1 MTEVA
6 LTYELRDYQRKW
18 IKDIWDSWKRG
29 NRRVLAQLPT
39 GAGKTICFAHICD
52 KFFRLQQQQV
62 LVIAHRIEL
71 ITQAAEK
78 LETIVGES
86 VGIIKGGCPA
96 HPERQIQVASVQT
109 LARRELLELPLN
121 IGLLLFDEAHHTSA
135 SSYRRL
141 IEHYQNARI
150 LGVTATP
157 QRIDGQGFQEL
168 FDDLVVGIPTAA
180 LIKEG
185 YLSKFR
191 LFATNQT
198 ISTTGVQKSRGDFRA
213 KELAVAVTSQIG
225 VDEIFQNYLKYAKN
239 LRTVIFACSLEH
251 SRALAAEFCRHGIKA
266 EHLDGQT
273 KPESRVQILE
283 RFRSGVIQVIT
294 NYEILTEGYD
304 CPNIECIYCVRPT
317 ESLTLWLQM
326 TGRVLRTHSVKPTA
340 VIIDVTDNWKKHGLP
355 DEQRQWSLEPKT
367 LTPSKSLGLIQCPHC
382 THVFQPLSH
391 ERAIVDAE
399 IGEDGLVIEHH
410 SAICPSC
417 GQCVKFTTKETT
429 NQNLKSTIRIRLQ
442 NSRNLDLTEIDL
454 SVSGARLEMVYDMLY
469 SQNLR
474 NAPPA
479 KIYKAIFMTFIEKI
493 SEFSLG
499 DWREIVK
506 MVERSEPATT
516 KKAWEL
522 YTEALDRHKN
532 RLRALSFIEQRKS
545 KNQVKIPALRGTTD
559 KSLNQVAPNIS
570 SAGEQQPKSSPIKQN
585 LGNPYF
591 QKKYAQEWEQS
602 LAKCSVTTA
611 EFLSQNTGLFHVE
624 TTPKFVNISLEI
636 ENIPNLKLKLKEV
649 YNATEIQSAFSQGFG
664 KQAKVMLRLVP
675 TQTESQSGVEIGN
688 GQKTTLDV

>member
-1 MTEVA
+1 MTFFA

-39 GAGKTICFAHICD
+39 GAGKTICFAQICH
-52 KFFRLQQQQV
+52 KFFQQQQQV

-78 LETIVGES
+78 LENIVGES
-86 VGIIKGGCPA
+86 VGIIKGGLRE
-96 HPERQIQVASVQT
+96 HPERLLQVASVQT

-121 IGLLLFDEAHHTSA
+121 IGLLLFDEAHHASA

-157 QRIDGQGFQEL
+157 QRIDGQGFQDL
-168 FDDLVVGIPTAA
+168 FDDLVVGIPTSA

-198 ISTTGVQKSRGDFRA
+198 ISTTGVKKSRGDFIA
-213 KELAVAVTSQIG
+213 NELAVAVTSQIG
-225 VDEIFQNYLKYAKN
+225 VDEIFQSYLKYAFT

-251 SRALAAEFCRHGIKA
+251 SKALAAEFCRQGIKA
-266 EHLDGQT
+266 EHLDGKT

-283 RFRSGVIQVIT
+283 RFRTGATQVIT

-317 ESLTLWLQM
+317 ESSTLWLQM
-326 TGRVLRTHSVKPTA
+326 TGRVLRTHSLKPTA

-355 DEQRQWSLEPKT
+355 DEQRQWSLEPKN
-367 LTPSKSLGLIQCPHC
+367 LTHFNSLGLIQCPHC

-391 ERAIVDAE
+391 ERAIIEAS

-410 SAICPSC
+410 EAICPSC
-417 GQCVKFTTKETT
+417 TQRVEFTTKETT
-429 NQNLKSTIRIRLQ
+429 NQNRKGTYRIRLQ
-442 NSRNLDLTEIDL
+442 NSLNLNITEIDL
-454 SVSGARLEMVYDMLY
+454 SVSGTRVEMVYDMLY
-469 SQNLR
+469 EQKLQ

-493 SEFSLG
+493 SEFTLG

-506 MVERSEPATT
+506 MIERSEPNIT

-522 YTEALDRHKN
+522 YIEALERHKN
-532 RLRALSFIEQRKS
+532 RLKALSFIEQRKS
-545 KNQVKIPALRGTTD
+545 LNQDNSPPIRGTTVLPGN
-559 KSLNQVAPNIS
+559 KVAHNIS
-570 SAGEQQPKSSPIKQN
+570 SVHKEPLSPPVKQN
-585 LGNPYF
+585 NGNSYF
-591 QKKYAQEWEQS
+591 LEKYAQEWQQS
-602 LAKCSVTTA
+602 LAKCSMTTA
-611 EFLSQNTGLFHVE
+611 EFLSQNAGLFHVE
-624 TTPKFVNISLEI
+624 TTAKFVNISLEI
-636 ENIPNLKLKLKEV
+636 ENIPNLKLKLLEV
-649 YNATEIQSAFSQGFG
+649 YKSEEIQSAFSQGFG
-664 KQAKVMLRLVP
+664 KQAKVMLRLAP
-675 TQTESQSGVEIGN
+675 TKTENQSA
-688 GQKTTLDV
+688 

>member
-1 MTEVA
+1 MSKVVRQ
-6 LTYELRDYQRKW
+6 YELRDYQRKW
-18 IKDIWDSWKRG
+18 IKDIWESWNRG

-39 GAGKTICFAHICD
+39 GAGKTICFAHICH
-52 KFFRLQQQQV
+52 KFFQQHQQV

-78 LETIVGES
+78 LEIIVGES
-86 VGIIKGGCPA
+86 VGIIKGGCPQ
-96 HPERQIQVASVQT
+96 HPERRIQVASVQT

-121 IGLLLFDEAHHTSA
+121 IGLLLFDEAHHASA

-141 IEHYQNARI
+141 IEHYQDARI

-180 LIKEG
+180 LIKQG

-191 LFATNQT
+191 LFSTNQT
-198 ISTTGVQKSRGDFRA
+198 ISTSGVKKSRGDFRA

-225 VDEIFQNYLKYAKN
+225 VDEIFQNYLKYAQN

-251 SRALAAEFCRHGIKA
+251 SRVLAAQFCRHGIKA
-266 EHLDGQT
+266 EHLDGET

-283 RFRSGVIQVIT
+283 RFRTGATQVIT

-317 ESLTLWLQM
+317 ESSTLWLQM
-326 TGRVLRTHSVKPTA
+326 TGRVLRTSSLKPTA

-355 DEQRQWSLEPKT
+355 DEERQWSLEPKT
-367 LTPSKSLGLIQCPHC
+367 LTCSSSLGLIQCPHC
-382 THVFQPLSH
+382 THVFKPLSH
-391 ERAIVDAE
+391 ERAIVDGE

-410 SAICPSC
+410 EAICPSC
-417 GQCVKFTTKETT
+417 ACTVEFTTKETT
-429 NQNLKSTIRIRLQ
+429 NQNLKSTIKIRVQ
-442 NSRNLDLTEIDL
+442 NSLNLDLTEIDL
-454 SVSGARLEMVYDMLY
+454 SVSGSRLEMVYDMLY
-469 SQNLR
+469 SQNLK

-493 SEFSLG
+493 SEFTLG

-506 MVERSEPATT
+506 MIEPLEVVIT

-532 RLRALSFIEQRKS
+532 RLLALSFIEQRKS
-545 KNQVKIPALRGTTD
+545 KNQDNLAPMRVTTD
-559 KSLNQVAPNIS
+559 KSVNQVAAKILSVP
-570 SAGEQQPKSSPIKQN
+570 EQEPKSPLLKQN

-591 QKKYAQEWEQS
+591 QEKYAQEWKQS

-611 EFLSQNTGLFHVE
+611 DFLSKNAGLFHVE

-649 YNATEIQSAFSQGFG
+649 YNCTEIQSAFSQGFG
-664 KQAKVMLRLVP
+664 KEAKVILRLPP
-675 TQTESQSGVEIGN
+675 TETQNQIFGHPSVNNVQN
-688 GQKTTLDV
+688 